1 MQRALRNE
9 AQANHSQPQN
19 KAIADRDKRMEIK
32 PKHQGGEE
40 RRNPSLA
47 PPPPK
52 KKITYKNHQFPSFPS
67 GHQKGQNPFLTRIF
81 LHPNYSFL
89 LAGGARVLDLF
100 CTRL

>member
-1 MQRALRNE
+1 MNDDAQGTLNVSFTIVVSRKGDGINCTMQGALRNE
-9 AQANHSQPQN
+9 VQANHSQPQN

-52 KKITYKNHQFPSFPS
+52 KKIK
-67 GHQKGQNPFLTRIF
+67 I
-81 LHPNYSFL
+81 
-89 LAGGARVLDLF
+89 
-100 CTRL
+100 